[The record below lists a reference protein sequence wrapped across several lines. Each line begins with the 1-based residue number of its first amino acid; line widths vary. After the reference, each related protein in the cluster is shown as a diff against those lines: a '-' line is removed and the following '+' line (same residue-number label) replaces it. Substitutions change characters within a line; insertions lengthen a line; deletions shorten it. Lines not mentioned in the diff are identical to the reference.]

1 MEHPSF
7 QLPQQ
12 HVVVYVRCNLHVLRL
27 KVWVS
32 KLQIYKSSSEQFQF
46 AIQKRSSAI
55 RVSLQLQTTSSVCNM
70 RGGGYFFQDDRRIE
84 KMEIA
89 KFTSLPISKIYKCP
103 CFGNHAKFHYAILN
117 LLTHHRLGRI

>member
-7 QLPQQ
+7 QLTQQ
-12 HVVVYVRCNLHVLRL
+12 HVVVYVRCNLHVLRH

-46 AIQKRSSAI
+46 AIQKRSFAI
-55 RVSLQLQTTSSVCNM
+55 RVSLQLQQHPVFVICV
-70 RGGGYFFQDDRRIE
+70 GGGYFFQDDRRIE

-103 CFGNHAKFHYAILN
+103 CFGNHAKFHYAI
-117 LLTHHRLGRI
+117 